1 LSSPPALE
9 TWAIVVAAGS
19 GERLGADRPK
29 AFVQLGDRPLVAASL
44 GVLDDH
50 DGIDGIVVAVP
61 EGWEDRMS
69 LLADDIAASKIAAAV
84 AGGPSRGASVALAL
98 EAVPDS
104 ADFVLVHDAARP
116 LLTAGLIDRVMAG
129 LAEGYDGV
137 VPALPVTDT
146 VKRVDHRGLVIE
158 TLDRTTLRAVQT
170 PQGFPAA
177 TLRRAIEAAG
187 DRLGSATDCAMLV
200 ESTGGRVVCVD
211 GESDNLKI
219 TTGDDLRVAGE
230 RYAG

>member
-1 LSSPPALE
+1 VNALR

-19 GERLGADRPK
+19 GDRLGADRPK
-29 AFVQLGDRPLVAASL
+29 AFVQFGDRALVAASL
-44 GVLDDH
+44 AVLDDH

-84 AGGPSRGASVALAL
+84 AGGPSRAASVALAL
-98 EAVPDS
+98 DAVPDA

-116 LLTAGLIDRVMAG
+116 LLTAELIDRVMAG

-146 VKRVDHRGLVIE
+146 VKRVDAEGLVIE

-177 TLRRAIEAAG
+177 GLRRALAAAG
-187 DRLGSATDCAMLV
+187 DRLGSATDCAMLM
-200 ESTGGRVVCVD
+200 EWAGGRVACVGGD
-211 GESDNLKI
+211 PGNLKI
-219 TTGDDLRVAGE
+219 TTGDDLRVAAE